1 MQRLGNGLA
10 VLKMAYG
17 SVGAIYGDLG
27 TSPLYVFSTIFSGTS
42 NPSHEEV
49 YGAMSC
55 IFWLFT
61 IVVIFKYAL
70 IVLNIGPNDN
80 EGGQIAIYSKIARTL
95 KFGPKGVKIPGS
107 REYAQELA
115 DNDDLLSLTR
125 TNTNAS
131 NYSHGDSMPSE
142 LIKSFLSKFTLA
154 VCFLG
159 CSLVFSDGLL
169 TPTTSVL
176 SAISGIAVAVPS
188 FVDKVMPVSCGV
200 LIILFLSQRF
210 GSGKL
215 SMMFSPIVTI
225 WLICLF
231 VNGVICVAKFHPKI
245 MKALNPYYAVQFLK
259 DQGIDSFSSMMLCLT
274 GCEAMFADVSHFGPL
289 PIQLALCCFVYPCLI
304 ICYFGQAAYLIEHPT
319 GVSNVFYLSIPGQN
333 GDGYYW
339 FMFVMATL
347 ATIIASQALILGVF
361 SILKQLITLDC
372 FPRLKAIYTSEK
384 HSGQIF
390 IPVANWVLMVCVV
403 LTTVGFKNSNNVT
416 AAYGLGISIDFIL
429 TTILITICMIY
440 VYRINII
447 IPIVFM
453 LGFGTLDALLI
464 ISGLRKVPNGAWFP
478 LAMAG
483 ISFIFI
489 SFWRWCRG
497 LKVNYD
503 LSFKKSVDELFVSS
517 STVKAQKEAVVVNL
531 NSDIGKKRDTVAN
544 DEESVA
550 SVPSIGT
557 TGNQDDQYLE
567 MKYYGNVVKIP
578 RNNHVG
584 IMYCTSSTTLTNRSC
599 LPHLFEHLIH
609 SFNSV
614 PKIFI
619 LIEPRVS
626 TLPFIEEEES
636 YRLQRIAGIPGFYR
650 CIVRSG
656 FMHQTLLTKKLLR
669 SLLLS
674 IPDIE
679 ELQNVYGTDD
689 VKDDN
694 NHFTV
699 PIVHLFEREFV
710 SSKEYDSKDLEEESR
725 AMRIAKLPWRVLRRW
740 LINYLFAPINGI
752 SNNSTMDFLLPQ
764 KSEEPNQEILY
775 VGNRITI

>member
-27 TSPLYVFSTIFSGTS
+27 TSPLYVFSTIFSSNS
-42 NPSHEEV
+42 NPTHKEV
-49 YGAMSC
+49 YGSMSC

-61 IVVIFKYAL
+61 GVVIFKYAL
-70 IVLNIGPNDN
+70 IVLIFGPNDN

-131 NYSHGDSMPSE
+131 NYSHGDSMPSQR
-142 LIKSFLSKFTLA
+142 IKSFLSKFTLA
-154 VCFLG
+154 LCFLG

-188 FVDKVMPVSCGV
+188 FEDKVMPVSCAV

-215 SMMFSPIVTI
+215 SLLFSPIVTV

-259 DQGIDSFSSMMLCLT
+259 DHGVDSFSSMMLCVT

-289 PIQLALCCFVYPCLI
+289 PIQLALCCFVYPCLMM
-304 ICYFGQAAYLIEHPT
+304 CYFGQAAYLIKHPS
-319 GVSNVFYLSIPGQN
+319 GVSNVFYLSIPGHN
-333 GDGYYW
+333 GDAYYW

-361 SILKQLITLDC
+361 SILIQLITLDC

-384 HSGQIF
+384 HRGQIF

-429 TTILITICMIY
+429 TTTLITICMRY
-440 VYRINII
+440 VYRINVI

-483 ISFIFI
+483 ISFMFI
-489 SFWRWCRG
+489 SFWRWCRS

-503 LSFKKSVDELFVSS
+503 ISFKKSVDELFVSS
-517 STVKAQKEAVVVNL
+517 STVKAIKEAVVVNL
-531 NSDIGKKRDTVAN
+531 NSENSKKGYDGAN

-550 SVPSIGT
+550 SDPDIGPSGDQD
-557 TGNQDDQYLE
+557 NQFLE
-567 MKYYGNVVKIP
+567 MKYYGNIIKIP

-584 IMYCTSSTTLTNRSC
+584 IMYCTSSTTLTNRSY

-626 TLPFIEEEES
+626 TLPFIEEEDS
-636 YRLQRIAGIPGFYR
+636 YRLQEIAGVPGFYR

-656 FMHQTLLTKKLLR
+656 FMRQTLLTKKLLR

-674 IPDIE
+674 ISEIE
-679 ELQNVYGTDD
+679 ELQNVYGTNDVMDD
-689 VKDDN
+689 S
-694 NHFTV
+694 NHFTIPV
-699 PIVHLFEREFV
+699 VHLFERDYV
-710 SSKEYDSKDLEEESR
+710 SSKEFDSEDVEEESR
-725 AMRIAKLPWRVLRRW
+725 AMRIAKLPWKVLRRW
-740 LINYLFAPINGI
+740 LINYLFAPLNGI
-752 SNNSTMDFLLPQ
+752 SNNSTMDFLLPH
-764 KSEEPNQEILY
+764 KNEERNQEILY
-775 VGNRITI
+775 VGNRISI